1 MRINEIVY
9 QKKKSWQTIK
19 SFTVSVCGA
28 VIPVR
33 ARIVLQEWTSDW
45 AYVENG
51 VEETGLHGP
60 PQRGTK
66 EVWGGAEGNSQGAWG
81 VSVPGLQAGTPVL
94 CAQQTQQM
102 LAEQTHGSW
111 GQLRCLMVGAP
122 WERGRLPWQSRAST
136 PTALH

>member
-9 QKKKSWQTIK
+9 RKKKSWQTIK

-51 VEETGLHGP
+51 VEETGLHGLGCRP
-60 PQRGTK
+60 GPQC
-66 EVWGGAEGNSQGAWG
+66 
-81 VSVPGLQAGTPVL
+81 SVPSRLSRCWPSRRMGVG
-94 CAQQTQQM
+94 
-102 LAEQTHGSW
+102 GSSD
-111 GQLRCLMVGAP
+111 A
-122 WERGRLPWQSRAST
+122 
-136 PTALH
+136 